1 MLAARWTAR
10 HFCGTKDQTTGA
22 IMGIFLRWLGAFALL
37 SATFNP
43 TQWNFVR
50 WAEANY
56 ATQMPLTLL
65 FGLLLG
71 VGYLI
76 YIGATLRSIGTFG
89 VLLVGAIVGALIW
102 VLMDYGILTLDNT
115 NLNLWLGIFAL
126 SVVLGIGLS
135 WSILRQRLSGQA
147 SVDEI
152 DA

>member
-1 MLAARWTAR
+1 MIWNRWTERRNCA
-10 HFCGTKDQTTGA
+10 TNDKMMGA
-22 IMGIFLRWLGAFALL
+22 AMGIFLRWLGAFALL

-56 ATQMPLTLL
+56 QTQLPLTLL

-76 YIGATLRSIGTFG
+76 YIGATLRSIGAFG
-89 VLLVGAIVGALIW
+89 VILVGAIVGALIW
-102 VLMDYGILTLDNT
+102 VLIDYGVLTLQNT

-152 DA
+152 DG

>member
-1 MLAARWTAR
+1 
-10 HFCGTKDQTTGA
+10 
-22 IMGIFLRWLGAFALL
+22 MGIFLRWLGAFALL

-43 TQWNFVR
+43 SQWNFIR

-65 FGLLLG
+65 LG
-71 VGYLI
+71 VGYMV
-76 YIGATLRSIGTFG
+76 YIGATLRSIGGFG
-89 VLLVGAIVGALIW
+89 VILVGAIVGALIW
-102 VLMDYGILTLDNT
+102 VLMDYGVLTLDNT

-152 DA
+152 DG

>member
-1 MLAARWTAR
+1 
-10 HFCGTKDQTTGA
+10 
-22 IMGIFLRWLGAFALL
+22 MGIFLRWLGAFALL
-37 SATFNP
+37 AATFNP
-43 TQWNFVR
+43 TSWNFVR
-50 WAEANY
+50 WSQANY
-56 ATQMPLTLL
+56 TTQMPLTLL
-65 FGLLLG
+65 LGLLLG

-102 VLMDYGILTLDNT
+102 VLMDYGILTLNNT
-115 NLNLWLGIFAL
+115 SLNLWLGIFAL

-152 DA
+152 EG